1 MPAKIFV
8 QAAKKGEYR
17 SYRSKFPADKTL
29 FGQNIPFGL
38 PFKLKTDKMA
48 VCIPFLGVTNVEATV
63 VWYESLGFRCTGS
76 NRYWD
81 PQAELSWAQLEWE
94 NAAFMLF
101 PFPAEKNNMVK
112 DAGLFFRVQSLND
125 IVERLQTRARIIEIT
140 EEPQSG
146 KREVVFE
153 DLNGFRITITAGY

>member
-1 MPAKIFV
+1 MPVKIFG
-8 QAAKKGEYR
+8 QAVKKKEYR
-17 SYRSKFPADKTL
+17 SGGGIQEDKTL
-29 FGQNIPFGL
+29 FRQNNPFIL
-38 PFKLKTDKMA
+38 PFKQKIYDMA

-81 PQAELSWAQLEWE
+81 PQADLSWAQLEWE

-101 PFPAEKNNMVK
+101 PFPAEKNNIVK

-140 EEPQSG
+140 EEPQHG
-146 KREVVFE
+146 RKEVVFE
-153 DLNGFRITITAGY
+153 DLNGFRITITSGY